1 MYFVWAEIRSA
12 NNLLVIFYF
21 QIESGQSDLG
31 TLANVVTSLANL
43 SDSLKENL
51 NNGSTS
57 DSQQE
62 EQSASDITRSE
73 QLRSSYSNTAFCS
86 ISFRNWSS
94 ESITCVCS
102 AFDTLARVFNPSE
115 EGIEQ
120 RLADK
125 TLRCVDGATIQL
137 IGRDQETPIIEVEG
151 PLLTD
156 SHVGFKVS
164 AELIK

>member
-1 MYFVWAEIRSA
+1 M
-12 NNLLVIFYF
+12 
-21 QIESGQSDLG
+21 ESGQSDLG
-31 TLANVVTSLANL
+31 TLANVVTSLASL

-51 NNGSTS
+51 NNGSAS

-73 QLRSSYSNTAFCS
+73 QLRSSRSNTALFL
-86 ISFRNWSS
+86 FLNWSRK
-94 ESITCVCS
+94 SITTCVCS

-137 IGRDQETPIIEVEG
+137 IGRDQGTPIIEVEG

-164 AELIK
+164 AESCELYMNHLREAFNTQRC